1 MLEIYAIRMVQ
12 NGVEY
17 WFQRFY
23 DPSPPASLHQEAIR
37 VIWTDYIDMAKLFVV
52 GNDPLLNWGDP
63 VDLQHARIDTFIKH
77 ARAFCEWPIEKVRI
91 K

>member
-1 MLEIYAIRMVQ
+1 
-12 NGVEY
+12 
-17 WFQRFY
+17 
-23 DPSPPASLHQEAIR
+23 
-37 VIWTDYIDMAKLFVV
+37 LFVV

-91 K
+91 R